1 MLHSIRGGRTCLP
14 VNREQYDVVIIFRY
28 LAREILLT
36 LTAVC
41 GVLLLIFMSGTFV
54 RYLADAAAGE
64 LTPGA
69 LLVIMVYRLPG
80 FLELVLPLGTFIGV
94 MLAYGRLYVESEM
107 VVLSACGLSQRRL
120 LGLTLLAVLPVIA
133 TVTYLSLFLAPKGVA
148 AVQDL
153 LAQQKSR
160 GEFDLLMPEQF
171 QPLKEGSATFYTEKI
186 SDDRQQLEA
195 VFIAEAGSGTLV
207 TGEQSAVVR
216 AEGAHQWYDEAHKR
230 RYFVLENGRR
240 YAGVPGTPDYQTL
253 TFASFGQLLQSRIDP
268 VRTKYKVE
276 GEPTA
281 KLLGSDNPVYIS
293 GLQWRLSMPILVLV
307 VCLLA
312 VPLSRTNPRQGRY
325 LGMIPAILLYI
336 VYLVALNAA
345 RDQLK
350 LGKLDPAIGL
360 WAVHGVFILLALV
373 LFNWAAI
380 RRLFRRGTVGAETAN
395 A

>member
-1 MLHSIRGGRTCLP
+1 M
-14 VNREQYDVVIIFRY
+14 IIFRY

-36 LTAVC
+36 LIAVC

-54 RYLADAAAGE
+54 RYLAEAAAGE

-69 LLVIMVYRLPG
+69 LLVVMAYRLPG

-120 LGLTLLAVLPVIA
+120 LGLTLLAVLPVILA
-133 TVTYLSLFLAPKGVA
+133 VTYLSLFLAPKGVA
-148 AVQDL
+148 AVQDI
-153 LAQQKSR
+153 LAEQKSR
-160 GEFDLLMPEQF
+160 GAFDLLMPEQF
-171 QPLKEGSATFYTEKI
+171 QPFQEGSATFYTEQI
-186 SDDRQQLEA
+186 SPDRQTLSA
-195 VFIAEAGSGTLV
+195 VFIAEVASGTV
-207 TGEQSAVVR
+207 ITGDQAAVVR
-216 AEGAHQWYDEAHKR
+216 AETAHQWYDDHHKR

-240 YAGVPGTPDYQTL
+240 YAGMPGQPEYQTL
-253 TFASFGQLLQSRIDP
+253 TFASFGQLLQSRIDQ
-268 VRTKYKVE
+268 VRVKYKVE
-276 GEPTA
+276 AEPTA
-281 KLLGSDNPVYIS
+281 KLIGSDHPVHIS

-350 LGKLDPAIGL
+350 LGKLDPMLGL
-360 WAVHGVFILLALV
+360 WAVHGFFIVLALV

-380 RRLFRRGTVGAETAN
+380 RRLFQRRPARAEVAGA
-395 A
+395 